1 MGGRQRRDY
10 YFQMYYVAGTM
21 CLLMGEQKPGNY
33 VRKEEEKEWR
43 KNSTILGVK
52 YCASVRNIYCN

>member
-1 MGGRQRRDY
+1 MGGRQRKDY

-21 CLLMGEQKPGNY
+21 CLLKGEQKPGNY

-52 YCASVRNIYCN
+52 

>member
-10 YFQMYYVAGTM
+10 YFQMYYVEGTM
-21 CLLMGEQKPGNY
+21 CLLWGNKNQET

-52 YCASVRNIYCN
+52 